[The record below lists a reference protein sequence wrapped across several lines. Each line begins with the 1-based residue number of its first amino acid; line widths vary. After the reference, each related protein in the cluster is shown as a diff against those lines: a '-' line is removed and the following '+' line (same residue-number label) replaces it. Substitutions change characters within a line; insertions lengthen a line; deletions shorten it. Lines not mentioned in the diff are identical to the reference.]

1 MVTSETFIVCAADNN
16 HISVS
21 RLYFLGKAGLFI
33 EHISDTKA
41 IQRALHKRKH
51 AKQMKTSRAVDVDI
65 LFAL

>member
-1 MVTSETFIVCAADNN
+1 MVTSKTFLLCAAANN
-16 HISVS
+16 HVSVS

-41 IQRALHKRKH
+41 IQRALLEHKH
-51 AKQMKTSRAVDVDI
+51 AKQIRTSRTVDVDI